1 MVMKD
6 EPSQKKRLGGTSF
19 LVTIRQTENMNMQ
32 GVVHWLDTNQ
42 KVTFRSTLELL
53 NLMIEATGCVQSK
66 TDSRKWETTQHSK
79 QA

>member
-1 MVMKD
+1 MEMKE

-32 GVVHWLDTNQ
+32 GVIHWLDTNQ

-53 NLMIEATGCVQSK
+53 NLMIEATGCVLSK
-66 TDSRKWETTQHSK
+66 TDSRKWEATQHSK